1 MKKDE
6 IIKAPIE
13 EVADTW
19 RELYNRVQAL
29 STYIDAYYNEPC
41 GDIFDTRDVKD
52 FNKLIKK
59 IDKKVELI
67 EQLRPGVIAYLFR
80 GMEDEH

>member
-19 RELYNRVQAL
+19 IEFYNRAQSLFPYVY
-29 STYIDAYYNEPC
+29 TYC
-41 GDIFDTRDVKD
+41 GDIFESSDIKD
-52 FNKLIKK
+52 FNESIKK
-59 IDKKVELI
+59 IDEEMELI
-67 EQLRPGVIAYLFR
+67 EQLRPDAIAYLFG

>member
-19 RELYNRVQAL
+19 VEFYNRAQSLFPYVY
-29 STYIDAYYNEPC
+29 TYC
-41 GDIFDTRDVKD
+41 GDIFDSSGSQD
-52 FNKLIKK
+52 FNESIKK
-59 IDKKVELI
+59 IDKEMELI
-67 EQLRPGVIAYLFR
+67 EQLRPDVIAYLFG

>member
-19 RELYNRVQAL
+19 VEFYNKAQSLFPYVY
-29 STYIDAYYNEPC
+29 TYC
-41 GDIFDTRDVKD
+41 GDIFDSSDIKE
-52 FNKLIKK
+52 FNKSIKK
-59 IDKKVELI
+59 NDEEMELI
-67 EQLRPGVIAYLFR
+67 EQLRPDVIAYLFG

>member
-19 RELYNRVQAL
+19 VEFYNKAQAL
-29 STYIDAYYNEPC
+29 SMYADVYYTELY
-41 GDIFDTRDVKD
+41 GDIFDSSGSQD
-52 FNKLIKK
+52 FNKSIKRLTK
-59 IDKKVELI
+59 
-67 EQLRPGVIAYLFR
+67 RWS
-80 GMEDEH
+80 

>member
-19 RELYNRVQAL
+19 VEFYNRAQSLFPYVY
-29 STYIDAYYNEPC
+29 TYC
-41 GDIFDTRDVKD
+41 GDIFDSSDIKD
-52 FNKLIKK
+52 FNESIKK
-59 IDKKVELI
+59 LHKAGAIVYI
-67 EQLRPGVIAYLFR
+67 IYLVLCYFR
-80 GMEDEH
+80 KEDIKWKILN